1 MIENTTNKNITNK
14 NITNK
19 NITNKNI
26 TNINTTNKNTTNKN
40 TTNKNTTNKNT
51 TNINT
56 TNINTTNKNTT
67 RKLRNN
73 TDIRNKAIIS
83 NYEKDIIEQNPQKLP
98 ITEFVDYTK
107 SLYEP
112 FVNEKEEKQRLN
124 QNEIDLSD
132 IFSIPSEL
140 LKPEKI
146 ANINTTSFKQNPSMS
161 LDKFIAYSLL
171 FKSFENFEANGINK
185 GKLKISNFKNQV
197 GKDVSRVD
205 VKINGVELPETIIV
219 PDNNYKTADNF
230 NLYIMREMAKNQLL
244 IQQNTIIKIDAIM
257 CQDVFNFISQTISLF
272 ISNKVSPETAT
283 EVSATK
289 NIEIILTNE
298 EQSIIF
304 NFNTRLMISYNKI
317 YDPEYLCG
325 KYSFKLKVDLKN
337 NTYTLNDFNL
347 SYNVDDCNPVNKNE
361 TANGIVN
368 QSKDSQFKDNAYN
381 AVANNP
387 KAIAGVA
394 TTGILSGTTL
404 ALFLT
409 GILGG
414 KRQEKRQGN
423 PSKRRLKT
431 SKKRKSQGQCQRQ
444 SQKQSRR
451 NPIKKRKQIPNF
463 YQNHQCKR
471 SPEYF
476 LTNFSGP
483 NYCGTKLLI
492 NYENMHYIR
501 NGEFIP
507 KAKARNSPYI
517 KLTYVTKVE
526 PFTLIMNDANANT
539 ASGNVVHW
547 TIVNITPIS
556 KKYIDNSILPGIT
569 FRGKPLYG
577 RIILL
582 EIPPSHGG
590 GTTYYLGPSPPQGS
604 GFHKYAFTLY
614 IQRGKITY
622 TGPIPIEESQ
632 QDLFSQLGISQS
644 DSISSLYFKSSYY
657 PN

>member
-1 MIENTTNKNITNK
+1 MIE
-14 NITNK
+14 
-19 NITNKNI
+19 
-26 TNINTTNKNTTNKN
+26 NTTNKNTTNKN

-51 TNINT
+51 P
-56 TNINTTNKNTT
+56 NINTTNKNTT
-67 RKLRNN
+67 RKLRNNTDNTDN

-112 FVNEKEEKQRLN
+112 FVNEKEEKKRLN

-146 ANINTTSFKQNPSMS
+146 ANIVTSFKQNPSMT

-171 FKSFENFEANGINK
+171 FKSFDNFEANGINK
-185 GKLKISNFKNQV
+185 GKLKISNFKDQV

-205 VKINGVELPETIIV
+205 VKINGVELPENIIV

-257 CQDVFNFISQTISLF
+257 CQDVFNFISQTISLY

-283 EVSATK
+283 EVSAKK

-347 SYNVDDCNPVNKNE
+347 SYNVDDCNPDGKNE
-361 TANGIVN
+361 TANGIPN

-404 ALFLT
+404 ALLLT

-414 KRQEKRQGN
+414 KIQEKEKGKRN
-423 PSKRRLKT
+423 PNKRRLKS
-431 SKKRKSQGQCQRQ
+431 SKKRKSQRQRQRQ

-451 NPIKKRKQIPNF
+451 NPIKKRKQI
-463 YQNHQCKR
+463 R
-471 SPEYF
+471 S
-476 LTNFSGP
+476 N
-483 NYCGTKLLI
+483 
-492 NYENMHYIR
+492 
-501 NGEFIP
+501 
-507 KAKARNSPYI
+507 
-517 KLTYVTKVE
+517 
-526 PFTLIMNDANANT
+526 
-539 ASGNVVHW
+539 
-547 TIVNITPIS
+547 
-556 KKYIDNSILPGIT
+556 
-569 FRGKPLYG
+569 
-577 RIILL
+577 
-582 EIPPSHGG
+582 
-590 GTTYYLGPSPPQGS
+590 
-604 GFHKYAFTLY
+604 
-614 IQRGKITY
+614 
-622 TGPIPIEESQ
+622 
-632 QDLFSQLGISQS
+632 
-644 DSISSLYFKSSYY
+644 
-657 PN
+657 